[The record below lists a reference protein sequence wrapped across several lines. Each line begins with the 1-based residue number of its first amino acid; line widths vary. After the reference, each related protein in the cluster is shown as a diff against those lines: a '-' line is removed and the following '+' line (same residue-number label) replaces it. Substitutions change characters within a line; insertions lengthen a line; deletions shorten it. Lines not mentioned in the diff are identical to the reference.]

1 MLGRITL
8 RGRGVPFFVF
18 LGHDQENPMNKLL
31 KLAIIEK
38 FDTQHKA
45 AAAFGIRPDRLSR
58 IVTLRVKPS
67 AEEKRVIAWRLQ
79 KPISELF
86 GDS

>member
-1 MLGRITL
+1 
-8 RGRGVPFFVF
+8 
-18 LGHDQENPMNKLL
+18 MNKLL

-67 AEEKRVIAWRLQ
+67 AEEKRLIAWKLQ
-79 KPISELF
+79 RSIEDLF
-86 GDS
+86 GNEKVD